1 MREKVD
7 YLNFAISE
15 NMAES
20 NLKSNNFLNRWNLVK
35 SQKWFVCYRGS
46 EFSVASVLCT
56 INTTY
61 SSFKSVLAGLRTFVT
76 LTTGVNFIKISLIQI
91 FKI

>member
-20 NLKSNNFLNRWNLVK
+20 NLKSKFLNMAESNLKSNNFFNRWNLVK
-35 SQKWFVCYRGS
+35 SQKWFVCYKGS

-56 INTTY
+56 I
-61 SSFKSVLAGLRTFVT
+61 SIV
-76 LTTGVNFIKISLIQI
+76 
-91 FKI
+91 